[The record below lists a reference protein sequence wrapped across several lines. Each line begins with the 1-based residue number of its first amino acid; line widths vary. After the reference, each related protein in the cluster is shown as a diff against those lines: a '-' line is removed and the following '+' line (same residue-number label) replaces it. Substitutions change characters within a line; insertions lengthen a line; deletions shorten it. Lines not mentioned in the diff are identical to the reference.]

1 MTCDDGVAIDT
12 LAELVGMPESEQRQA
27 LSELT
32 EAGTPQAAR
41 VLRMWKAMELN
52 RRDQFLE
59 WSPRPVDG
67 ESKDA
72 RIMRSRVGPY
82 SIVRELGS
90 GGVCSVYLA
99 SQTSP
104 IQRMCALKVLQG
116 GVNTTDAQRRFV
128 AERET
133 VASLCHPNIAQLFDA
148 GVGDHGELY
157 FAMEYVEGLSIT
169 QFGRKTELSQTERI
183 RLFLQVCEAV
193 AYAHR
198 QGVLHRDL
206 KPSNILV
213 TDTCTP
219 EPRAKVIDFGIAK
232 LMKSAPSHELTQ
244 PGLLVGTL
252 AYMSPEQL
260 HGDPRAVDTR
270 SDVFALGLVL
280 FELLTGDQP
289 FDSEGTLSSLPGMN
303 QASLAKIIDGN
314 SVLSADIKAVVGKA
328 TSHDVEHRYESVSAL
343 AADLNRVL
351 SQRPIEARAA
361 TPWYLT
367 MRFVSR
373 HRAATTACAL
383 VLAVVMVAM
392 VAVSRARQERA
403 NLAVGLANA
412 WLTEAL
418 SMGRQVGDK
427 ADREP
432 VLRRLLHEAT
442 RLQGVLPNDTQV
454 HTMLAATHTELGYA
468 LLAKNAPQESIVH
481 FQHALAI
488 RKAIADAD
496 SSDLSKAGD
505 VSLALVRLGDA
516 TMGIGETESGMRL
529 YRQALSIDEALVRR
543 NGLDPTLLSNLG
555 WSYERLASWSDSHRV
570 KEILSAKQLQA
581 FSTRLTVQRDIDS
594 LRGLSSAYHNLAQA
608 KRDQGK
614 PFAHEASRALEYAE
628 AASVDSP
635 DDRILVCARIRA
647 RVVVAE
653 SQPTLIDRCI
663 SMSSVLEEV
672 ESMAAANPS
681 DRDVHALLVAVLYRC
696 TLIVPADTT
705 DPACRQTRERFLARF
720 DAVR

>member
-1 MTCDDGVAIDT
+1 MTCDDAVAIDT
-12 LAELVGMPESEQRQA
+12 LAELIELPEYEQHQA
-27 LSELT
+27 LSKLT
-32 EAGTPQAAR
+32 EDGTSQAAR
-41 VLRMWKAMELN
+41 VLRMWKALELN

-59 WSPRPVDG
+59 WSPSPADG
-67 ESKDA
+67 DSRDA
-72 RIMRSRVGPY
+72 RKMPSRVGPY
-82 SIVRELGS
+82 SIVSELGS
-90 GGVCSVYLA
+90 GGACSVYLA

-104 IQRMCALKVLQG
+104 IQRMCALKVLQVG
-116 GVNTTDAQRRFV
+116 LSTTDAQRRFV

-133 VASLCHPNIAQLFDA
+133 VGSLRHPNIAQLFDA

-169 QFGRKTELSQTERI
+169 QFGRKTELSQTDRI
-183 RLFLQVCEAV
+183 RLFLQVCDAV

-198 QGVLHRDL
+198 QGLLHRDL

-213 TDTCTP
+213 TDACTP
-219 EPRAKVIDFGIAK
+219 APHAKVIDFGIAK
-232 LMKSAPSHELTQ
+232 VMKSAPSHELTQ

-289 FDSEGTLSSLPGMN
+289 FDSDGTLSSLPGMN
-303 QASLAKIIDGN
+303 QAFLAKTINGN
-314 SVLSADIKAVVGKA
+314 SVLSPDIKAVVGKA
-328 TSHDVEHRYESVSAL
+328 TSHDVEQRYESVSAL

-351 SQRPIEARAA
+351 SQRPVEARAA

-373 HRAATTACAL
+373 HRAATAASAL
-383 VLAVVMVAM
+383 VLAVVIVAM
-392 VAVSRARQERA
+392 VGVSRARQERA

-418 SMGRQVGDK
+418 SMGRQLGDK

-432 VLRRLLHEAT
+432 VLRRLLDEAT
-442 RLQGVLPNDTQV
+442 RLQSVLPNDAQV
-454 HTMLAATHTELGYA
+454 QTMLAATHTELGYA
-468 LLAKNAPQESIVH
+468 LLAKNVPREAIIH

-488 RKAIADAD
+488 REAIAAAD
-496 SSDLSKAGD
+496 SSDLTKAGE

-529 YRQALSIDEALVRR
+529 YRQALTIDEALVQR

-555 WSYERLASWSDSHRV
+555 WSYERLASWSESHRV
-570 KEILSAKQLQA
+570 KEALSERQLQA
-581 FSTRLTVQRDIDS
+581 FSTRLTVRRDIDS

-614 PFAHEASRALEYAE
+614 PFAYEASRALEYAE
-628 AASVDSP
+628 AASVDCP

-653 SQPTLIDRCI
+653 SQPTLIDRCV
-663 SMSSVLEEV
+663 SMNKVLEDV
-672 ESMAAANPS
+672 EAMAAANPS
-681 DRDVHALLVAVLYRC
+681 DRDARDLLVGVLYRC
-696 TLIVPADTT
+696 TLIVPAGAA
-705 DPACRQTRERFLARF
+705 DPTCEQARKRFRARF